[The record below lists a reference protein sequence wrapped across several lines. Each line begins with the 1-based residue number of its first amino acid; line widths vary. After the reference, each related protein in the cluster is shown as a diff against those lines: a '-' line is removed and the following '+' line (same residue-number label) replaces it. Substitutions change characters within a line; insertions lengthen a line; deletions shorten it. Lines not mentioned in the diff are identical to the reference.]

1 MNRTYDLPDSGGP
14 IAVVNGQG
22 TRGAFG
28 SADYAALQIRGLEY
42 NDFGGASAEP
52 EMGVWTNINTGGT
65 GQFTDVHVFTC
76 SGTTVTRIVSA
87 GSGDRA
93 DNGVRAMKIIGG
105 KLVIDRFT
113 KAEAACCPTE
123 ATRQAFTLTGSTLT
137 PSGPGAKRK
146 IIALDNGGGGG
157 EVPITFLA
165 GTSGALLFGD
175 TGSAGPGGLD
185 AGAGQKV
192 TISVDAPPA
201 GLPAAVG
208 ELVQGS
214 TVLLS
219 VTAGNS
225 GSANLPAA
233 GHYAVRFRP
242 AVAGAAGGFDAELTI
257 TS

>member
-14 IAVVNGQG
+14 ITVVNGQG
-22 TRGAFG
+22 IRGAFG

-42 NDFGGASAEP
+42 NDIGGASAEP
-52 EMGVWTNINTGGT
+52 EMAVWTNINTGGT

-76 SGTTVTRIVSA
+76 SGSTATRIVSA

-123 ATRQAFTLTGSTLT
+123 ATRQAFTLTGSTLA
-137 PSGPGAKRK
+137 PSGAGANRK
-146 IIALDNGGGGG
+146 IIPLDNGGGGT
-157 EVPITFLA
+157 EVAVTFLA

-175 TGSAGPGGLD
+175 TGSAGPGGFD
-185 AGAGQKV
+185 AAASQKV
-192 TISVDAPPA
+192 TIAVDAPPA

-208 ELVQGS
+208 ELLQGT

-225 GSANLPAA
+225 GSATLPAT
-233 GHYAVRFRP
+233 GHYTVKFRP
-242 AVAGAAGGFDAELTI
+242 VVAGAAGGFDAELTI